1 MSSTRPHG
9 AEQYGVPPNRRRNPG
24 PAAPALMLLGGLAAV
39 LLLIALYVFRSELA
53 ALLEW
58 GRSSDPWWRP

>member
-1 MSSTRPHG
+1 
-9 AEQYGVPPNRRRNPG
+9 
-24 PAAPALMLLGGLAAV
+24 MLLGGLAAV